1 MSSGFGA
8 LVPASCEECIINEE
22 YILTI
27 FAVSRSKKSPITES
41 DRSVV
46 NLSQSVFI
54 LLRKR

>member
-8 LVPASCEECIINEE
+8 LVLASCEECIIDDE

-27 FAVSRSKKSPITES
+27 FAVSRCMKSPIMEA